1 MRPET
6 TDIDD
11 RAIILSFT
19 DPYYTNVGVIFGDS
33 GYIYVLDTFVGTKPM
48 AQVKKA
54 IAEHGCGDTPRLV
67 FNSHADYDHYWGNSS
82 FHSALILAHELT
94 RQRIAAESVQALV
107 QYKEMVRGTV
117 DIVPPTVTFSKM
129 ITFHEDG
136 VTFFHS
142 PGHTSDSSSALDV
155 IAKVLFVGDNV
166 ESPYPYVN
174 DLNFP
179 EYITTLKHY
188 LEMEWDWLVAGHD
201 PVMKDDSLIFANI
214 EYLEALSSWS
224 LDIEDMRSEEFHR
237 HLHNLETLA
246 PILVQEG
253 CDESAVRHYRE
264 ALSIV
269 ESQPKNER
277 FIPALKRV
285 CQ

>member
-1 MRPET
+1 MKPQELH
-6 TDIDD
+6 IGN
-11 RAIILSFT
+11 RAIVLTFS
-19 DPYYTNVGVIFGDS
+19 DPYLTNVCVVFGQS
-33 GYIYVLDTFVGTKPM
+33 GRVFVWDTFVGSAPM
-48 AQVKKA
+48 NEVKRVITDEGHA
-54 IAEHGCGDTPRLV
+54 DRPIVV

-82 FHSALILAHELT
+82 FENAMILAHELT
-94 RQRIAAESVQALV
+94 YRRITAESARALT
-107 QYKEMVRGTV
+107 QYKEMARGTV
-117 DIVPPTVTFSKM
+117 EVVLPTATFSQM
-129 ITFHEDG
+129 ITFHGDG
-136 VTFFHS
+136 VTFFYS
-142 PGHTSDSSSALDV
+142 PGHTSDSASALDV
-155 IAKVLFVGDNV
+155 MAEVLFVGDNV

-174 DLNFP
+174 DLNFA

-201 PVMKDDSLIFANI
+201 PVMKDDSLVLANI
-214 EYLEALSSWS
+214 EYLETLSSWS

-253 CDESAVRHYRE
+253 CEESAVQHYRE

-269 ESQPKNER
+269 ESQPENER
-277 FIPALKRV
+277 FIPALRRV